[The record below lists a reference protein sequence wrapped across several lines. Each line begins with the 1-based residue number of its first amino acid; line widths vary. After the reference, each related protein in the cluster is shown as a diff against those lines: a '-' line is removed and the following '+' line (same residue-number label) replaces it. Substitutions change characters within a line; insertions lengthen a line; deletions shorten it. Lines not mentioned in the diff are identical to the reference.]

1 MTTATAASPS
11 RAALLREERR
21 TYREVREL
29 GQLLNRLDAA
39 GASDEMWLEA
49 NRHFLAAS
57 RAHFAAVAALHAARD
72 PQPPEPPAAA
82 AARLRL
88 VRELPDEY
96 RALQQD
102 ARALAVLD
110 ADEADDE
117 PAPMFG
123 WAGSLE
129 AANLDAE
136 LLAGACP
143 LDLYDLHDDGRE
155 PW

>member
-1 MTTATAASPS
+1 MTAPC
-11 RAALLREERR
+11 AALVREERR

-29 GQLLNRLDAA
+29 GKLLNRLDAA

-57 RAHFAAVAALHAARD
+57 RAHFAALAALNAAGD
-72 PQPPEPPAAA
+72 PEPPQPPAAP

-96 RALQQD
+96 RAIEQD
-102 ARALAVLD
+102 ARALALLD
-110 ADEADDE
+110 ADAPADE
-117 PAPMFG
+117 PVPLFG
-123 WAGSLE
+123 WAGSIE
-129 AANLDAE
+129 AANFDAE

-143 LDLYDLHDDGRE
+143 LDLYALHDDGRE

>member
-1 MTTATAASPS
+1 MTTATAANPS
-11 RAALLREERR
+11 RAALLRRERE
-21 TYREVREL
+21 TYGEVREL
-29 GQLLNRLDAA
+29 GKLINRLDVA
-39 GASDEMWLEA
+39 GASTEMWLEA
-49 NRHFLAAS
+49 NRHFRAAS
-57 RAHFAAVAALHAARD
+57 RAHFAALAALNAARD
-72 PQPPEPPAAA
+72 PEPPQPPAAP

-88 VRELPDEY
+88 VRDLPDEY
-96 RALQQD
+96 RAIEQD

-110 ADEADDE
+110 ADEADD
-117 PAPMFG
+117 APVPLFG

-129 AANLDAE
+129 AANYDAE

>member
-1 MTTATAASPS
+1 MATATIAS
-11 RAALLREERR
+11 RATLLREERR

-29 GQLLNRLDAA
+29 GKLLNRLDAA

-57 RAHFAAVAALHAARD
+57 RAHFAALAALHAARD
-72 PQPPEPPAAA
+72 PQPPQPPAAP

-96 RALQQD
+96 RAIERD

-110 ADEADDE
+110 ADEPADG
-117 PAPMFG
+117 PVPLFG
-123 WAGSLE
+123 WAGSVE
-129 AANLDAE
+129 AANRDAE

-143 LDLYDLHDDGRE
+143 LDLFDLHDDGRE